1 MTRNAR
7 ACQQRARRIPRPRI
21 DTITAMRKKAAAAL
35 AVAGAAVAW
44 FWWHG
49 APGGARPG
57 RPPSVLLIS
66 VDTLRADRVGAYGY
80 AAASTP
86 AIDALAARGLRFAQA
101 ATVTPLTLPAHTSL
115 MTGTFP
121 AFHGVRDNA
130 TFYVGDE
137 LTTLAEVMHG
147 RGYRTGGFIGAY
159 VLDHRWGIAQGFDQ
173 YFDDFDLS
181 RFEMAAGLDA
191 AQRPGSEVVDHAL
204 SWLAADRDRPFFA
217 WVHLYDP
224 HSPYVPPEPNRSRF
238 PAPRQGAYDGEVATA
253 DAQVGRLI
261 DYLRS
266 SGDFDNTVVV
276 VVGDHGES
284 LGEHGEQQH
293 GFFVYEAAMH
303 IPLVIAGPGV
313 PVRAVSDQV
322 RIVDVMPTI
331 LELVGAPAPAAVQGV
346 SLVPLGRGEKR
357 DLLAFGETWY
367 PRYHYGWSELTA
379 VRDGRYKF
387 IAAPRR
393 ELYDTQTDPGET
405 RDLVASNPRVADA
418 LERALREMAARTAV
432 AAVAQTPRSVD
443 PEAEERL
450 RALGYVASAVSR
462 TVLTD
467 KPRGDP
473 KDKISLYNLLKLAG
487 QDSVDR
493 KLDDGIAKVKK
504 VLAAD
509 PEVIEAYTMLGNM
522 HVKAGRHAEA
532 IEAYKR
538 ALAIDPEHEGAAW
551 SLALAY
557 RDAGKLDEARTGFER
572 VRQLNPRAARSLYQ
586 LADLSARR
594 GDFASAAA
602 TLEKGLTL
610 DGDHA
615 AFLVK
620 LGEARLE
627 LKQLDAAQQ
636 ALTTAIKT
644 KPGQSMAH
652 YDLALV
658 YEARGDRQAAIAE
671 YEAEIAVSPKLHQ
684 PHFNLAKLLAGAG
697 RTSEAV
703 AQFRA
708 AVEKNKEFGTG
719 YLYLAKALLD
729 ANDLAAAERAASTGL
744 ALKPDP
750 AIVPLGHYVLADVY
764 ARQGHQAEAAKQA
777 AAGRRAEQ
785 ARAGGVR
792 PGQP

>member
-1 MTRNAR
+1 VAVNTGHNDFR
-7 ACQQRARRIPRPRI
+7 ACVI
-21 DTITAMRKKAAAAL
+21 DTIAPMRRNAAVV
-35 AVAGAAVAW
+35 VAIAGVGAAWFAW
-44 FWWHG
+44 QHSWPG
-49 APGGARPG
+49 AARS
-57 RPPSVLLIS
+57 RHAPSVLLVS

-86 AIDALAARGLRFAQA
+86 AIDALAARGLRFEQA

-121 AFHGVRDNA
+121 AFNGVRDNA
-130 TFYVGDE
+130 SFYVSDE
-137 LTTLAEVMHG
+137 LTTLAEVLRG

-173 YFDDFDLS
+173 YFDNFDLS
-181 RFEMAAGLDA
+181 KFEMSVGLDA

-204 SWLAADRDRPFFA
+204 AWLAATRDRPFFA

-224 HSPYVPPEPNRSRF
+224 HSPYVPPEPYRSRF
-238 PAPRQGAYDGEVATA
+238 PATMQGAYDGEVATA
-253 DAQVGRLI
+253 DAQIGRLVE
-261 DYLRS
+261 YLRT

-303 IPLVIAGPGV
+303 IPLIVAGPGV
-313 PVRAVSDQV
+313 PVRTVADQV

-331 LELVGAPAPAAVQGV
+331 LELVGADVPAGVQGV
-346 SLVPLGRGEKR
+346 DLLPLGRGSKL

-393 ELYDTQTDPGET
+393 ELYDTQQDPGET
-405 RDLVASNPRVADA
+405 HDLSAANPRMADA
-418 LERALREMAARTAV
+418 LERALREMAARIAV

-450 RALGYVASAVSR
+450 RALGYVAATVSR
-462 TVLTD
+462 TVLSD

-473 KDKISLYNLLKLAG
+473 KDKIALYNLLKLAG

-493 KLDDGIAKVKK
+493 RLDDGIAKVHR

-509 PEVIEAYTMLGNM
+509 SEVIEAYTMLGNM
-522 HVKAGRHAEA
+522 HVKAGRHADA

-557 RDAGKLDEARTGFER
+557 RDSGKIDEARAGFER
-572 VRQLNPRAARSLYQ
+572 VQQLNPRAARALYQ
-586 LADLSARR
+586 LANLSAGR
-594 GDFASAAA
+594 GDFAAAAA
-602 TLEKGLTL
+602 TLEKGLAL

-627 LKQLDAAQQ
+627 LKQLDAAQD
-636 ALTTAIKT
+636 ALVRAIKT
-644 KPGQSMAH
+644 KPDQPMAH

-658 YEARGDRQAAIAE
+658 YEARGDSQSAATE
-671 YEAEIAVSPKLHQ
+671 YEAEIKVSPKLYQ
-684 PHFNLAKLLAGAG
+684 PHFNLAKLLAATG
-697 RTSEAV
+697 RTADAV
-703 AQFRA
+703 THFRA
-708 AVEKNKEFGTG
+708 TVEKNPEFGTG
-719 YLYLAKALLD
+719 YLYLAKSLLD
-729 ANDLAAAERAASTGL
+729 GGDLTAAERAATAGL
-744 ALKPDP
+744 ALKVDP
-750 AIVPLGHYVLADVY
+750 AIVPLGHYVLADIY
-764 ARQGHQAEAAKQA
+764 SRQGRQAEAANHLK
-777 AAGRRAEQ
+777 AGRRAEQ
-785 ARAGGVR
+785 AGAAGGR
-792 PGQP
+792 PGQR